1 MTQLQSKNKNIEKDF
16 SNFRHPFLFL
26 LTDLSSQL
34 WRRTHVSP
42 GIPDIPAN
50 DLYQLHNLDWTPIRG
65 LTTVGVV
72 ENGTIIG
79 RIDDVGRIRAIYNN
93 DYRVINISLLGH
105 HRIVLSV
112 EEVRRLN
119 FGRKFR
125 QTMLVNF
132 VEQPNAHN

>member
-1 MTQLQSKNKNIEKDF
+1 MTLLQSKNKNKEKDF

-26 LTDLSSQL
+26 VTEVSSQA
-34 WRRTHVSP
+34 WRRSPISP
-42 GIPDIPAN
+42 GIPDIPPD
-50 DLYQLHNLDWTPIRG
+50 DLYFVRGFAWIPLRG
-65 LTTVGVV
+65 LTTVGV

-93 DYRVINISLLGH
+93 DYRVINIRLLGH
-105 HRIVLSV
+105 QRIVLSV
-112 EEVRRLN
+112 EEVRRLA